1 MLTEIIFSDGSS
13 GTYENSFLEENY
25 PFFKTLFEFDEAES
39 SETESFFDDLE
50 PCTKVA
56 LPMKMVTFEI
66 LDFSEWEVEPFLDF
80 VGMETVKV
88 ANTIEDVL
96 RQMTLL
102 HMNKHL
108 VKIGYGSV
116 PDDLRRF
123 VPTKLPVV
131 DPKFRYVKFTPRKA
145 SLIFRRSRGEP
156 NKSDECQVYTFFKN
170 KKMVNCGIEILMIF
184 EREIF
189 DLPMNCYRSRSKE
202 FSFKLMDL
210 LPDYYKNYD
219 ILFNQRRTLRELY
232 SRYPAKIEEVDT
244 SSYSGNSLAFLENT
258 EAKQLWKVKI
268 RFWKKRAF
276 VRNGIKAS
284 QKVWEEDKLVFLLY
298 EDDESIKYIPSGE
311 FLKKDKFVPAP
322 FYGGY

>member
-1 MLTEIIFSDGSS
+1 
-13 GTYENSFLEENY
+13 
-25 PFFKTLFEFDEAES
+25 
-39 SETESFFDDLE
+39 
-50 PCTKVA
+50 
-56 LPMKMVTFEI
+56 
-66 LDFSEWEVEPFLDF
+66 
-80 VGMETVKV
+80 
-88 ANTIEDVL
+88 
-96 RQMTLL
+96 
-102 HMNKHL
+102 
-108 VKIGYGSV
+108 
-116 PDDLRRF
+116 
-123 VPTKLPVV
+123 
-131 DPKFRYVKFTPRKA
+131 
-145 SLIFRRSRGEP
+145 
-156 NKSDECQVYTFFKN
+156 
-170 KKMVNCGIEILMIF
+170 
-184 EREIF
+184 
-189 DLPMNCYRSRSKE
+189 
-202 FSFKLMDL
+202 MDL

-322 FYGGY
+322 FYGGYQ